1 VSGPNGAGGQRE
13 PDGPGGA
20 GGAPPDDWIREQS
33 RWHDDPSGPDG
44 RHDWYSWSRH
54 QRSAARRAAR
64 GEAKRSAWEARFEAR
79 WRSRHYPKPT
89 WWPENEPWPPQGEF
103 PWRRMRR
110 LFFIRFAIG
119 IALVFALVVAGPLIV
134 LGEVLRLAGVS
145 GAAATFGA
153 VAIFVVLMIA
163 IAAAARGARRFA
175 LPVGSLI
182 EAAGHVEDGDYS
194 ARVPEY
200 GHGPR
205 ELRALVAAFNS
216 MAARLE
222 EDERQ
227 RRTLLADVSHEL
239 RTPLAVLRGEL
250 EAMIDGIH
258 PADEAHLSAAVDD
271 IAMLTGLVEDLGTLA
286 LAEAGTLALHFETT
300 DLSVLT
306 HEVAASFES
315 LAAKSDARLAVRMP
329 DDLPLVELD
338 PLRIR
343 QVLGNLVANALRY
356 TPAGSEVAISAERS
370 APNPETGDRTGSA
383 GRAASGTGVPTEDRV
398 AISVVDQGPGIAPE
412 VLPHLFDRF
421 AKSSDSR
428 GSGLGLAI
436 ARRLVE
442 AHGGSISAE
451 RPPQGG
457 TAVRF
462 ELPVSRS
469 RQPGS

>member
-1 VSGPNGAGGQRE
+1 
-13 PDGPGGA
+13 
-20 GGAPPDDWIREQS
+20 
-33 RWHDDPSGPDG
+33 
-44 RHDWYSWSRH
+44 
-54 QRSAARRAAR
+54 
-64 GEAKRSAWEARFEAR
+64 
-79 WRSRHYPKPT
+79 
-89 WWPENEPWPPQGEF
+89 
-103 PWRRMRR
+103 MRR

-119 IALVFALVVAGPLIV
+119 IALIFALLIAGPLIV
-134 LGEVLRLAGVS
+134 LGEVLRLAGVTGVAAAFGAIAIFLMLAFVIA
-145 GAAATFGA
+145 GAA
-153 VAIFVVLMIA
+153 
-163 IAAAARGARRFA
+163 RSARRFA
-175 LPVGSLI
+175 LPFGSLI
-182 EAAGHVEDGDYS
+182 EAAGRVESGDYK

-258 PADEAHLSAAVDD
+258 PADEAHLSAAVED
-271 IAMLTGLVEDLGTLA
+271 IAMLTGLVEDLRTLA

-300 DLSVLT
+300 DVAVLAQ
-306 HEVAASFES
+306 EVAGSFES
-315 LAAKSDARLAVRMP
+315 IAAKSNVRLTVGTP

-343 QVLGNLVANALRY
+343 QVLGNLVANAIRY
-356 TPAGSEVAISAERS
+356 APAGSEVTITAEPSDGQTSGRGGRS
-370 APNPETGDRTGSA
+370 GGSGPGAPP
-383 GRAASGTGVPTEDRV
+383 DRV
-398 AISVVDQGPGIAPE
+398 TLSVVDQGPGIAPE

-421 AKSSDSR
+421 AKSAESR

-442 AHGGSISAE
+442 AHGGTIRAE

-457 TAVRF
+457 TAIRF
-462 ELPVSRS
+462 DLPVGRM